1 MARVLTLLA
10 FVSFLGGCTIVA
22 TPVKLAAKTVGT
34 AVDTASTVVDVAD
47 KVVDLAVKTDKV
59 VDKAAD
65 AATDDTRKE

>member
-10 FVSFLGGCTIVA
+10 FAQILCGCTIVT

-65 AATDDTRKE
+65 TATDDTHKD